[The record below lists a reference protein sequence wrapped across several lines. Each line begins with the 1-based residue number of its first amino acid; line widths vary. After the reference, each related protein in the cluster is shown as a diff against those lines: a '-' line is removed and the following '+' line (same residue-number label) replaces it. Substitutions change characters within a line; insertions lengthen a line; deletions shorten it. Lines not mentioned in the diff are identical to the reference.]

1 MPISHDQLFKELL
14 HTFFPEFLTLFFP
27 HVAAQLEL
35 TGPEAV
41 TFLDR
46 ELFTD
51 LPRGEQREPDV
62 VAQVQRRDGTPQAVL
77 IHVEVESRRRAEFPA
92 RMYDYHCLLRW
103 RRRLHVLP
111 IVLYLAPGAGG
122 LTREQYGE
130 DVLGMEVIRFW
141 YSVVGLP
148 DLEGAEYR
156 AGESALGSALAALM
170 KPGEAG
176 KPMHKALCLLGVARH
191 AGDEARQSLL
201 QFVIESYAKLDEN
214 EEREFTALLN
224 EPPLQEVRAMI
235 SPYEQRGIERGR
247 EEGREEGRM
256 EGILAGKRDMV
267 RQVAR
272 ARFGSLPESLDA
284 RLMQAIDSGEID
296 RLLDEVLQ
304 SPTVQPPDVT

>member
-1 MPISHDQLFKELL
+1 MTIPHDQLFKELL

-27 HVAAQLEL
+27 HIAAQLDL
-35 TGPEAV
+35 TTPEAV

-77 IHVEVESRRRAEFPA
+77 IHVEVESRRRGEFPA

-122 LTREQYGE
+122 LTREQYQE
-130 DVLGMEVIRFW
+130 EVLGMEVLRFW

-148 DLEGAEYR
+148 DLDGAEYR

-170 KPGEAG
+170 KPGEVG

-191 AGDEARQSLL
+191 AGDEARQALL
-201 QFVIESYAKLDEN
+201 QHVIETYAQLDEN
-214 EEREFTALLN
+214 EVRQFVTLLE
-224 EPPLQEVRAMI
+224 EPRLREVRAMI
-235 SPYEQRGIERGR
+235 SPYELRAREKTILEERR
-247 EEGREEGRM
+247 
-256 EGILAGKRDMV
+256 AMV
-267 RQVAR
+267 RR
-272 ARFGSLPESLDA
+272 AAQQRFGTLPAGLDA
-284 RLMQAIDSGEID
+284 QLSEITDPQELD
-296 RLLDEVLQ
+296 RLLEEYLWKHLRSVEDER
-304 SPTVQPPDVT
+304 S